1 MNQTEQFNEF
11 TINVRK
17 CEAKLQN
24 LIASKALN
32 GACTISEIIKP
43 TSPPK
48 PHSVKEVSNINDDC
62 IVTDIDPNQF
72 YESSDDDF
80 SMDSDTDTPTNNN
93 NNESVTPSQMQ
104 KAVPSVIP
112 EVKKIKIKLNPPPA
126 VSPQTPFNIEE
137 QLCVFCDRPFLN
149 QHERKEHEEAVHDII
164 APYNCNFC
172 AFKTNTKQFVIQHI
186 KEVHQQ
192 VNISYF
198 IQTRSHKCLSTV
210 RINHTFA
217 CCA

>member
-24 LIASKALN
+24 LIATKALN
-32 GACTISEIIKP
+32 GVCSISEITKPSSIDKSQSIKE
-43 TSPPK
+43 S
-48 PHSVKEVSNINDDC
+48 SNLNDDC
-62 IVTDIDPNQF
+62 IVTDIDPNQD

-80 SMDSDTDTPTNNN
+80 SMDSDTESLNNN
-93 NNESVTPSQMQ
+93 NNNDTVTPSQMQ
-104 KAVPSVIP
+104 TVMPSPTPDI
-112 EVKKIKIKLNPPPA
+112 KKLKIKLNPPAPNNQKA
-126 VSPQTPFNIEE
+126 TFNIEE
-137 QLCVFCDRPFLN
+137 QLCVFCDCPFLN
-149 QHERKEHEEAVHDII
+149 QQERKDHEETAHDII

-192 VNISYF
+192 VG
-198 IQTRSHKCLSTV
+198 
-210 RINHTFA
+210 
-217 CCA
+217 